1 MHHWPGLAWKNLLGT
16 EEQARCDIAFSFS
29 ASYSI
34 TSARQAR
41 ASALAARSTADSVVA
56 RPSVSRTE
64 PSAAFA
70 GIPIANKTAEADS
83 SPSWHADPVDAA
95 ICGVAAR
102 SASPEISGNRTL
114 SVLGR
119 RLST

>member
-1 MHHWPGLAWKNLLGT
+1 M
-16 EEQARCDIAFSFS
+16 EEFHCCVFHGDTSGIEVTN
-29 ASYSI
+29 YSS

-41 ASALAARSTADSVVA
+41 ASAVEARSTADSVVA

-64 PSAAFA
+64 PNAAL
-70 GIPIANKTAEADS
+70 GWIPIANKTAEADS

-102 SASPEISGNRTL
+102 SASPETRGKRTL

-119 RLST
+119 RFSTR